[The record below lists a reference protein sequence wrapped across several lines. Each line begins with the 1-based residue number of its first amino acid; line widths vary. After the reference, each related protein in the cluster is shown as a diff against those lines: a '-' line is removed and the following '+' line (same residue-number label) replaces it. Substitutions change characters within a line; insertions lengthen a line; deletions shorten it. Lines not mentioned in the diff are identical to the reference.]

1 MKIYIV
7 TEKKVGNLEVHEEYL
22 DCFDNAEECL
32 DFVSRMQGEGRDV
45 TIITKEFGGYTIPRV
60 PDSIGGPVYQKCRT
74 FDDCT
79 NPLHDC
85 INCPVL
91 GKSKELI
98 TTTDLTTEIY
108 RGTTASSEL
117 DNKNIPF

>member
-45 TIITKEFGGYTIPRV
+45 TMITKEFGGYTIPRV

-74 FDDCT
+74 FDDCM